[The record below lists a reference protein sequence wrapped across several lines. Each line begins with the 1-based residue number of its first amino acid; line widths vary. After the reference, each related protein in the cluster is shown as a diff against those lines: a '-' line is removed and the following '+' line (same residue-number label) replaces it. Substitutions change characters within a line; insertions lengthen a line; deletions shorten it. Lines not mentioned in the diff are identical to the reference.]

1 MKSYRPAK
9 TLLSVI
15 VIVLLSSG
23 CTGSSTQPVHQQTAP
38 EQGQEATPDIRVTT
52 TFTITA
58 DMVAAI
64 GGEHVTVTSLT
75 PPGADIHSY
84 EPTPTDIVTA
94 QHSDLIVEHGLG
106 LDSWLSTMT
115 NSVSSARITVTEG
128 ITPIPIAAGEYEG
141 VPNPHA
147 WLSAENAHIYIANIV
162 RVLSDIAPEHAAEF
176 AERGRAYSDRIDT
189 RFEQIRE
196 LTETI
201 PPENRTVVT
210 CEGAFSYLTAELG
223 FTEAWLWPV
232 NAEREATPRRVAAVI
247 DTVRDQG
254 VPTVFCESTV
264 GDKPMRLVT
273 EDTGASFGGVLYV
286 DSLTDAAGPA
296 PTYLDLLSYN
306 ATVITQGLATS

>member
-1 MKSYRPAK
+1 M
-9 TLLSVI
+9 
-15 VIVLLSSG
+15 
-23 CTGSSTQPVHQQTAP
+23 HQQTAP

-141 VPNPHA
+141 CPTHM
-147 WLSAENAHIYIANIV
+147 
-162 RVLSDIAPEHAAEF
+162 
-176 AERGRAYSDRIDT
+176 RGFLR
-189 RFEQIRE
+189 
-196 LTETI
+196 
-201 PPENRTVVT
+201 RTPT
-210 CEGAFSYLTAELG
+210 
-223 FTEAWLWPV
+223 FTL
-232 NAEREATPRRVAAVI
+232 RT
-247 DTVRDQG
+247 
-254 VPTVFCESTV
+254 
-264 GDKPMRLVT
+264 L
-273 EDTGASFGGVLYV
+273 
-286 DSLTDAAGPA
+286 
-296 PTYLDLLSYN
+296 
-306 ATVITQGLATS
+306 

>member
-1 MKSYRPAK
+1 M
-9 TLLSVI
+9 
-15 VIVLLSSG
+15 
-23 CTGSSTQPVHQQTAP
+23 
-38 EQGQEATPDIRVTT
+38 
-52 TFTITA
+52 
-58 DMVAAI
+58 
-64 GGEHVTVTSLT
+64 
-75 PPGADIHSY
+75 
-84 EPTPTDIVTA
+84 
-94 QHSDLIVEHGLG
+94 
-106 LDSWLSTMT
+106 
-115 NSVSSARITVTEG
+115 
-128 ITPIPIAAGEYEG
+128 
-141 VPNPHA
+141 PNPHA

-254 VPTVFCESTV
+254 FPQCFANQQWVINQCAWSPKTQVHRLGVCSTLI
-264 GDKPMRLVT
+264 R
-273 EDTGASFGGVLYV
+273 
-286 DSLTDAAGPA
+286 
-296 PTYLDLLSYN
+296 
-306 ATVITQGLATS
+306 